1 MVIVAEK
8 VNELPDERLFLCTGP
23 VFVVRLEEDV
33 MTGDGHLV
41 ARAGLY
47 EAQDSSPSETQQEIT
62 IWSPD
67 YYARGNLDGGWVGL
81 PSAKW
86 SLAE

>member
-23 VFVVRLEEDV
+23 VFVVRLHADITTAE
-33 MTGDGHLV
+33 GHLV

-47 EAQDSSPSETQQEIT
+47 EAQDSSPSEKEREIT

-67 YYARGNLDGGWVGL
+67 YYARGEGNGGWVGL
-81 PSAKW
+81 PDWQW
-86 SLAE
+86 SLPE